1 MMRVRGLFESAL
13 VRVERIDHPAGEPH
27 VDPPREVSQQYSINF
42 LERGE
47 FSVEQ
52 GTRTWRVGATE
63 IFVTIPGQALR
74 YVHSEEVPD
83 DVCVAVCFKDA
94 VRNEIQGD
102 PGSLRRHAPVLALSN
117 RGAYLRHR
125 LLDHLA
131 SSADPVAV
139 DLVAGEL
146 LTGTLEPG
154 TRKPYRPSQLAW
166 YARRIDHARRCL
178 DEEFASD
185 HTLAALARDAGMSPF
200 HFARVF
206 HELAG
211 SPPHRYLLR
220 HRLSAAA
227 QQLRDGASVT
237 DTCYS
242 VGFRSLSHFIH
253 VFRRA
258 FGVPPSR
265 IGQRRTR

>member
-1 MMRVRGLFESAL
+1 
-13 VRVERIDHPAGEPH
+13 
-27 VDPPREVSQQYSINF
+27 
-42 LERGE
+42 
-47 FSVEQ
+47 
-52 GTRTWRVGATE
+52 
-63 IFVTIPGQALR
+63 
-74 YVHSEEVPD
+74 
-83 DVCVAVCFKDA
+83 
-94 VRNEIQGD
+94 
-102 PGSLRRHAPVLALSN
+102 VLPLNN

-131 SSADPVAV
+131 ARADAVAV

-146 LTGTLEPG
+146 LTATLG
-154 TRKPYRPSQLAW
+154 ATTRKLYRPNQLAW
-166 YARRIDHARRCL
+166 YARRIDAARRTL

-211 SPPHRYLLR
+211 APPHRYLLR
-220 HRLSAAA
+220 RRLSVAA
-227 QQLRDGASVT
+227 QQLRDGVSVT
-237 DTCYS
+237 DACYA
-242 VGFRSLSHFIH
+242 VGFKSLSHFIH

-265 IGQRRTR
+265 IGQRCTR